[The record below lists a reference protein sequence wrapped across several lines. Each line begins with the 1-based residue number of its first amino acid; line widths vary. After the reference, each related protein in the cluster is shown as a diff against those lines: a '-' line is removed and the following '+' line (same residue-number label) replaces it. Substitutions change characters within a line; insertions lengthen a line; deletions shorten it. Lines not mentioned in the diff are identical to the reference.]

1 MHGSRGKIQE
11 KPRMAGFGLEYSDA
25 VPTWTNGTANIEPG
39 DA

>member
-1 MHGSRGKIQE
+1 MVQE
-11 KPRMAGFGLEYSDA
+11 VKFKKNPGWAGFGLEYSDA